1 MTKDYEDRSAVYPLK
16 PSTLET
22 IDEALFKYINE
33 ELDIFCTTNQGF
45 EKVPVIFGAA
55 ERAFQVKHD
64 VTLREDGKTLKYPLI
79 SISKNSINQ
88 NPANKGRYGSYI
100 PPYFLSSVK
109 PSSLEIARVINQD
122 KTKNFTNADSIRKS
136 ASKQDPIRQTF
147 PGEDKVAVYN
157 TLEVPMPAFVE
168 VAYGVNLVTNYQQQL
183 NEMLSPFMSNHSTP
197 AVFSIFNEK
206 NRYEAFIDPN
216 YNVENLAAGLNTD
229 ERVFRASV
237 NITVLGHII
246 GAGVNQETPN
256 VVVHESAAKIR
267 IQRERV
273 VVGSEPHLNT
283 RWKDK
288 YRP

>member
-1 MTKDYEDRSAVYPLK
+1 MNDNKEELSAVYPLR

-33 ELDIFCTTNQGF
+33 ELNISCTTNEGF
-45 EKVPVIFGAA
+45 QKVPVIFAGA
-55 ERAFQVKHD
+55 ERAFQIKHD
-64 VTLREDGKTLKYPLI
+64 VTLREGGNTLKYPLI
-79 SISKNSINQ
+79 SIAKNSINQ

-109 PSSLEIARVINQD
+109 PSSIEIARVVNQD

-136 ASKQDPIRQTF
+136 ATKQNPIRQTF
-147 PGEDKVAVYN
+147 PGEDDVAVYN
-157 TLEVPMPAFVE
+157 TLEVPMPAFLE
-168 VAYGVNLVTNYQQQL
+168 VAYSVSLVTNYQQQL

-197 AVFSIFNEK
+197 AVFSIFNDK

-216 YNVENLAAGLNTD
+216 YNVENLASGLNTD

-237 NITVLGHII
+237 NMTVLGHII
-246 GAGVNQETPN
+246 GADVNQETPN
-256 VVVHESAAKIR
+256 VVVRESAAKIR

-273 VVGSEPHLNT
+273 VVGSKPHLNT